1 MKNEILDYIAQYDRI
16 IILRHVRPDPDAIG
30 SQAGLMELIK
40 WLHPDKTVLMSGESD
55 PEFDFL
61 TRMDQVKD
69 EEFEGA
75 LVIVCDTA
83 NRERID
89 DERFQKGA
97 ALIKIDHHPMVDS
110 FGDVEWVD
118 AKASSTSE
126 MVYELFDSIESFQG
140 KPPKPEMARYLYTG
154 IVGDTGRFR
163 FPNTTERTF
172 AAAARLVSAPFSRE
186 EIYEKMYMKSEKM
199 LRLEGYVLSS
209 VEVKPSGA
217 AVVHLPK
224 SVLERFRVD
233 AKEAAAIVNSFSAL
247 EGLKAWA
254 FLVEEDDQIRL
265 RMRSKG
271 PEIHKLAEK
280 YHGGGHPMAAG
291 ASAFTWEEA
300 EAFSKELDTLCGQ
313 FV

>member
-1 MKNEILDYIAQYDRI
+1 MKKEILDYIAQYDRI

-30 SQAGLMELIK
+30 SQAGLMELITL
-40 WLHPDKTVLMSGESD
+40 LHPEKRVLMSGESD

-61 TRMDQVKD
+61 TQMDQVTD
-69 EEFEGA
+69 EDFEGA

-89 DERFQKGA
+89 DQRFDWGA

-110 FGDVEWVD
+110 FGDLEWVD

-126 MVYELFDSIESFQG
+126 MIYELFDSIESLQG
-140 KPPKPEMARYLYTG
+140 KPPKPDMARYLYAG

-217 AVVHLPK
+217 AIVHLPK
-224 SVLERFRVD
+224 TVLERFNVN

-254 FLVEEDDQIRL
+254 FLVEEEDQIRL

-271 PEIHKLAEK
+271 PEIHKLAER

-300 EAFSKELDTLCGQ
+300 EAFSKELDALCGRY
-313 FV
+313 V